1 MALFDWL
8 PWGVKGNYR
17 EVEVL
22 VARMLNHQDGFIQRL
37 SEPQVRVLERN
48 ELLWSPTVRL
58 PHLSCYKNE
67 KRFVGELS
75 LLQTND
81 MSSSYRTTGDLY
93 RPGNYWGIVPMG
105 PRYRNHNLHPPSTP

>member
-22 VARMLNHQDGFIQRL
+22 VARMWNHWDGFIQRL
-37 SEPQVRVLERN
+37 SEPRVRVLEWN
-48 ELLWSPTVRL
+48 ELKWSLTVRL
-58 PHLSCYKNE
+58 PHPSCYKNE

-81 MSSSYRTTGDLY
+81 MSSSYRTTGDSY
-93 RPGNYWGIVPMG
+93 
-105 PRYRNHNLHPPSTP
+105 